1 MFATANDLN
10 MPIILT
16 NKRYYGKA
24 QITEVEGGWDWTEA
38 WGGAAAGACLGPEG
52 MLVGFVVGGLLY

>member
-1 MFATANDLN
+1 MKNLDLRELGVEEMN
-10 MPIILT
+10 E
-16 NKRYYGKA
+16 A
-24 QITEVEGGWDWTEA
+24 QMTEVEGGWDWTGA